1 MLRNDKWIIE
11 KSKEGMI
18 VPFEKTLV
26 RHVDERQSISYGL
39 SSYGYDISLS
49 GEELCLFK
57 HVVGSIVNPKQ
68 FHNHVV
74 ENLSLQYDEYGSFFV
89 LPPHSYALGKTVE
102 KFNMPPNVMGIC
114 VGKSTY
120 ARVGIMV
127 NITPLEPGWKGYLT
141 LEIANLADTDCRVY
155 ANEGIAQLLFL
166 QGDNCLT
173 TYSDRQGKYQE
184 QPDAIV
190 YAKV

>member
-1 MLRNDKWIIE
+1 
-11 KSKEGMI
+11 
-18 VPFEKTLV
+18 
-26 RHVDERQSISYGL
+26 
-39 SSYGYDISLS
+39 
-49 GEELCLFK
+49 
-57 HVVGSIVNPKQ
+57 
-68 FHNHVV
+68 
-74 ENLSLQYDEYGSFFV
+74 
-89 LPPHSYALGKTVE
+89 
-102 KFNMPPNVMGIC
+102 MPPNVMGIC

-166 QGDNCLT
+166 EGDNCLT